1 MPKIWTFVALA
12 LCAACAPAATRSPA
26 PAPARATEFVGHR
39 GASYDA
45 PENTMSAF
53 RLAWSQG
60 VKAIELDIHLTKD
73 GALVVSHDASTKR
86 TTGVDRV
93 IEESTLAELRSL
105 DAGKWKGEQWAGERL
120 PTLAEVLATIPE
132 GGRCFIEVKKGAEV
146 IPTLAKVIR
155 ESGKRPAQL
164 AIISFQLDAVAEAK
178 RELPEIEALYLA
190 SVKRDTTTGAW
201 APSIDELIGKAR
213 EAKVDGLDLSFN
225 ARLDA
230 ESVREIRAAGLGL
243 VVWTIDDP
251 EVARRMVEL
260 GVDGITTNRPAWL
273 RGEVMGK

>member
-1 MPKIWTFVALA
+1 MPKIWTLVALA
-12 LCAACAPAATRSPA
+12 LCAACAPAATL
-26 PAPARATEFVGHR
+26 APARAPEFVGHR

-45 PENTMSAF
+45 PENTMSSF

-60 VKAIELDIHLTKD
+60 AKGIELDIHLTKD
-73 GALVVSHDASTKR
+73 SALVVSHDANTKR

-93 IEESTLAELRSL
+93 IEESTLAELRQL

-132 GGRCFIEVKKGAEV
+132 DGRCFIEVKKGAEV

-155 ESGKRPAQL
+155 ESGKRPEQL
-164 AIISFQLDAVAEAK
+164 AIISFQLDAVTEAK
-178 RELPEIEALYLA
+178 RELPKIEALYLA
-190 SVKRDTTTGAW
+190 SVKRDTTSGAW
-201 APSIDELIGKAR
+201 TPSIEELIGKAK

-225 ARLDA
+225 APLDA
-230 ESVREIRAAGLGL
+230 ETVRKIHGAGLRL

-251 EVARRMVEL
+251 AVAKRIVDL
-260 GVDGITTNRPAWL
+260 GVDGVTTNRAAWL
-273 RGEVMGK
+273 RREVMGK

>member
-1 MPKIWTFVALA
+1 MPKIWTLAALA
-12 LCAACAPAATRSPA
+12 LCAACAPAATRAPA
-26 PAPARATEFVGHR
+26 PTPARATEFVGHR

-45 PENTMSAF
+45 PENTMSSF

-73 GALVVSHDASTKR
+73 GALVVSHDANTKR

-105 DAGKWKGEQWAGERL
+105 DAGSWKGAQWAGERL

-132 GGRCFIEVKKGAEV
+132 DGRCFIEVKKGAEV
-146 IPTLAKVIR
+146 IPTLAKVIQ
-155 ESGKRPAQL
+155 ESGKRPEQL

-178 RELPEIEALYLA
+178 RELPQIEALYLA

-201 APSIDELIGKAR
+201 TPSIDELIGKAKD
-213 EAKVDGLDLSFN
+213 AKVDGLDLSFN
-225 ARLDA
+225 APLDA
-230 ESVREIRAAGLGL
+230 ETVRKVRAAGLRL

-260 GVDGITTNRPAWL
+260 GVDGVTTNRPAWL
-273 RGEVMGK
+273 GGE

>member
-1 MPKIWTFVALA
+1 MPKIWPLVALA
-12 LCAACAPAATRSPA
+12 LCAAPAAALAQAPARSPA
-26 PAPARATEFVGHR
+26 FVGHR

-45 PENTMSAF
+45 PENTMSSF

-73 GALVVSHDASTKR
+73 GALVVSHDANTKR

-93 IEESTLAELRSL
+93 IEESTLAELRRL
-105 DAGKWKGEQWAGERL
+105 DAGSWKGAQWAGERL

-132 GGRCFIEVKKGAEV
+132 DGRCFIEVKKGAEV

-155 ESGKRPAQL
+155 ESGKRPEQL
-164 AIISFQLDAVAEAK
+164 AIISFQLDAVAAAK
-178 RELPEIEALYLA
+178 RDLPRIEALYLA
-190 SVKRDTTTGAW
+190 SVKKDAATGAW
-201 APSIDELIGKAR
+201 TPGIDELIAKAK

-225 ARLDA
+225 APLDA
-230 ESVREIRAAGLGL
+230 ATVRKIRAAGLGL

-251 EVARRMVEL
+251 AVARTMVQL

-273 RGEVMGK
+273 RSQVMGK

>member
-1 MPKIWTFVALA
+1 MPKIWTLAALA
-12 LCAACAPAATRSPA
+12 LCAACAPAATRA
-26 PAPARATEFVGHR
+26 PAGGTAFVGHR
-39 GASYDA
+39 GASHDA
-45 PENTMSAF
+45 PENTMSSF
-53 RLAWSQG
+53 RLAWSRG

-73 GALVVSHDASTKR
+73 GELVVSHDANTKR

-93 IEESTLAELRSL
+93 IEESTLAELRTL
-105 DAGKWKGEQWAGERL
+105 DAGKWKGAQWTGERL

-132 GGRCFIEVKKGAEV
+132 DGRCFIEVKKGAEV

-155 ESGKRPAQL
+155 ESGKRPEQL

-178 RELPEIEALYLA
+178 RELPQIEALYLA
-190 SVKRDTTTGAW
+190 SVKRDTASGAW
-201 APSIDELIGKAR
+201 TPTIDTLIAQAK

-225 ARLDA
+225 APLDA
-230 ESVREIRAAGLGL
+230 ATVRKVRAAGLGL

-273 RGEVMGK
+273 RGEVMGR

>member
-1 MPKIWTFVALA
+1 MPKIWTLAALA
-12 LCAACAPAATRSPA
+12 LCAACAPAATRA
-26 PAPARATEFVGHR
+26 PASTAARTTEFVGHR

-45 PENTMSAF
+45 PENTMSSF

-73 GALVVSHDASTKR
+73 GALVVSHDADTKR

-93 IEESTLAELRSL
+93 IEESTLADLRSL
-105 DAGKWKGEQWAGERL
+105 DAGSWKGAQWAGERL
-120 PTLAEVLATIPE
+120 PTLAEALATIPE
-132 GGRCFIEVKKGAEV
+132 DGRCFIEVKKGAEV

-155 ESGKRPAQL
+155 ESGKRPEQL

-178 RELPEIEALYLA
+178 RELPQIEALYLA

-201 APSIDELIGKAR
+201 TPSIDELIGKAKD
-213 EAKVDGLDLSFN
+213 AKVDGLDLSFN
-225 ARLDA
+225 APLDA
-230 ESVREIRAAGLGL
+230 ESVRKIRAAGLGL

-251 EVARRMVEL
+251 QVARRMVEL

-273 RGEVMGK
+273 RGEVMGR